1 MRSLFHNPHKLS
13 FIVQIRRISVIEP
26 DITLGQ
32 AIKEKTRPELEMELF
47 LR

>member
-26 DITLGQ
+26 DITLGH
-32 AIKEKTRPELEMELF
+32 AIKKTRPELEMELF